1 MLTARLDRLRLKPG
15 ARVLDLGC
23 GEGRHVH
30 GLHMRGDV
38 DVVGLDL
45 DRASVVRAREG
56 LAWLE
61 REGLA
66 RPGVSPRLT
75 GFLIGDATCL
85 PFADGAF
92 DAVICSE
99 VLEHLP
105 DYHAA
110 LAEMCRVL
118 RPGGRLC
125 ITVPHGWPERLCWRL
140 APPPDGYPYQPGG
153 HIRIFDEV
161 DLRCS
166 VERHGFRLAGRHHA
180 HGLHSPYWWLKCLFW
195 AREEEPAIVKAWHR
209 FLVWDLMKRP
219 WITRAL
225 EAITA
230 PVMGKSLVMYFSSP
244 AAETPE

>member
-1 MLTARLDRLRLKPG
+1 MLTARLKHLRLAPG

-45 DRASVVRAREG
+45 DTASILKAREG

-66 RPGVSPRLT
+66 AGGSARPLT
-75 GFLIGDATCL
+75 GFLAGDATRL
-85 PFADGAF
+85 PFAEDAF

-110 LAEMCRVL
+110 LAEMRRVL
-118 RPGGRLC
+118 KPSGRLC
-125 ITVPHGWPERLCWRL
+125 ITVPHGWPERICWRL
-140 APPPDGYPYQPGG
+140 APPPGGYPYQPGG
-153 HIRIFDEV
+153 HVRIFDEV

-166 VERHGFRLAGRHHA
+166 VERHGFRIARRHHA

-195 AREEEPAIVKAWHR
+195 QRDGDHPLVRAYHR

-219 WITRAL
+219 WLTRAA
-225 EAITA
+225 EAVTA
-230 PVMGKSLVMYFSSP
+230 PVMGKSLVMYFDGRP
-244 AAETPE
+244 AAQ